1 MAGER
6 ALHLT
11 KDIVLPLGVIL
22 ALATFSFQFGGWK
35 VEKDIKIA
43 QALALS
49 KASVEASTA
58 TTRRL
63 DSVDRKVEW
72 IVREQG
78 QMDRRFDLFLSFTK
92 GRIARLPWRAADAQ

>member
-11 KDIVLPLGVIL
+11 KDIVLPLGMVL
-22 ALATFSFQFGGWK
+22 TLATFSYQFGGWK

-49 KASVEASTA
+49 KASVEASAA
-58 TTRRL
+58 TSRRL
-63 DSVDRKVEW
+63 DSVERKVEW
-72 IVREQG
+72 MVKEQA
-78 QMDRRFDLFLSFTK
+78 QLDRHFDGFISFTK